1 MKWEF
6 DSLRALQ
13 IYPVSS
19 KVEHPADNRETE
31 DRYLYWVPISRW
43 CNGSTRNSKS
53 LGGSSILSRDT
64 NFFKKVIDMKKFDI
78 QEVKTFLAN
87 QGKDTKVYLGADSE
101 RIRVNG
107 VWYADY
113 ALAVVVHI
121 DGRHGCKI
129 FGYVDREMDYDHKKS
144 KPAMRLMT
152 EVYKVS
158 ELFQNLADVLED
170 FHVEVHLDLNKSDE
184 HGSSCVVQQAIG
196 YIKGTCNMTPMVKP
210 DAPAASFCADRLK
223 RILAEQEA
231 VQV

>member
-1 MKWEF
+1 
-6 DSLRALQ
+6 
-13 IYPVSS
+13 
-19 KVEHPADNRETE
+19 
-31 DRYLYWVPISRW
+31 
-43 CNGSTRNSKS
+43 
-53 LGGSSILSRDT
+53 
-64 NFFKKVIDMKKFDI
+64 VIDMKKFDI
-78 QEVKTFLAN
+78 EEVKIFLAK
-87 QGKDTKVYLGADSE
+87 QGQDTKVYLGADSE

-170 FHVEVHLDLNKSDE
+170 FHLNKSDE
-184 HGSSCVVQQAIG
+184 FGSSCVVQQAIG

-231 VQV
+231 VHV